1 MTPRRALLLI
11 AGVALLCAVTMYA
24 AGLRRVIRS
33 DGAGYYEFL
42 PAIFVE
48 HSLSLNHGIALDDGH
63 VPDWFRTDEATG
75 NHYDKFPVGVAI
87 LLLPFFLVA
96 HALTLVTGGVA
107 DGFSPLYQ
115 CAVALAGLFYGLLG
129 LLFLRRIL
137 EKTLP
142 PQTVAFTL
150 IVMTFGTNLF
160 HYLTFDATFSHAY
173 SFFLC
178 AVFVWLT
185 MRWSEAPSLRTDLL
199 IGLTAGAIV
208 LVRPTNAIILLYLP
222 LCVFESFAA
231 LKKAWIRLLVIV
243 LTALVTL
250 IPQFAYWKL
259 STGHYFVYS
268 YGNEHFDFASPH
280 ALLVLFSI
288 KKGLFFWSPVL
299 LFSMAGL
306 YAMMRTQSA
315 ELRAI
320 IIVLALQLAIV
331 SSWWCWWYGGSF
343 GHRAFTE
350 YVVFFAIGFAALL
363 KQTKHLKAVR
373 VASLVATGFSVLAM
387 ALYWAHVIPYEGF

>member
-24 AGLRRVIRS
+24 AGLRHVIRS

-96 HALTLVTGGVA
+96 HALTLATGGVA

-115 CAVALAGLFYGLLG
+115 CAVALAALCYGLLG
-129 LLFLRRIL
+129 LFFLRRIL

-142 PQTVAFTL
+142 PHSVGFTL
-150 IVMTFGTNLF
+150 LVMTFGTNLF

-185 MRWSEAPSLRTDLL
+185 ARWSELPSLRTAIL
-199 IGLTAGAIV
+199 IGVTAGAIV
-208 LVRPTNAIILLYLP
+208 LVRPTNAIILLYFP
-222 LCVFESFAA
+222 LRAFESFAA
-231 LKKAWIRLLVIV
+231 LRKAWSLLLVIV

-259 STGHYFVYS
+259 STGHYIVYS

-280 ALLVLFSI
+280 PLLVLFSI
-288 KKGLFFWSPVL
+288 KKGLFLWSPVL
-299 LFSMAGL
+299 LLSMAGL
-306 YAMMRTQSA
+306 YATIRTQAA
-315 ELRAI
+315 EVRAI
-320 IIVLALQLAIV
+320 LIVLALQLAIV

-350 YVVFFAIGFAALL
+350 YVVFFTIGAAALL

-373 VASLVATGFSVLAM
+373 VACVAATAFSVLAM